1 MLFRF
6 FLCVVTGLMFSSS
19 LWAEPVDIV
28 SESVNVDHAHSRAE
42 FRGDVVLV
50 QGDFTLRCD
59 RLEAWYV
66 KGDLDHAEAFDHVS
80 FVRRDISGKSKRAS
94 YRKQEGV
101 LVLFDKASVKSP
113 EGTVSGEKITHNLLT
128 ETSMVN
134 KTGNQRVHVVIDA
147 EEGKVLNTP

>member
-1 MLFRF
+1 LFRF
-6 FLCVVTGLMFSSS
+6 FLSVMAGLMFSTP

-42 FRGDVVLV
+42 FTGNVVLV
-50 QGDFTLRCD
+50 QGEFTLRCD

-94 YRKQEGV
+94 YRKQTGV
-101 LVLFDKASVKSP
+101 LVLFDQASVKSP

-128 ETSMVN
+128 ETSVVN
-134 KTGNQRVHVVIDA
+134 KSGSKRVHVVIDA
-147 EEGKVLNTP
+147 EDSKVLKKP